1 MGEDENSLSLYRPTP
16 WTKFCPQFA
25 KMGIVPTFLV
35 PFNSHVHIYVDSTKI
50 MSVRQNGGKA
60 KQLPKL
66 VIQVGVAHF
75 SMLQA
80 LKTLIFSYS
89 LFCVL
94 ILIPP

>member
-25 KMGIVPTFLV
+25 KMGIVSTFLV
-35 PFNSHVHIYVDSTKI
+35 PFLLLLNSRVHIYVDSTKI

-66 VIQVGVAHF
+66 VIHG
-75 SMLQA
+75 M
-80 LKTLIFSYS
+80 
-89 LFCVL
+89 
-94 ILIPP
+94 